1 MERLRAEV
9 RELCRFVVRKR
20 GEGKRFRNN
29 LRVRAHET
37 ADILPNLN
45 RWQLE
50 GVRNHGGTVIGS
62 AAAERRRLA
71 FSGEAEESRDHAH
84 MARQGLAPEERRKP
98 SACFVEQRRGVPVGV
113 IRDETDG
120 VCLVRRGVNSS
131 LTQIRRDDLRG
142 QPLAEGEDKVPR
154 ARGDLLRI
162 RDSVKKALQLRH
174 EGVDRP
180 ITPSEAFTGLRQEA
194 EMLATEL
201 FDVRVD
207 LLLLPRLRQNRD
219 EGVRHA

>member
-1 MERLRAEV
+1 TDPRARLVRSENVFQDNRRAASLRGLHRPRMERLRAEV

-71 FSGEAEESRDHAH
+71 FSGAAEESRDHAH

-98 SACFVEQRRGVPVGV
+98 KEGACPTAPSGA
-113 IRDETDG
+113 
-120 VCLVRRGVNSS
+120 
-131 LTQIRRDDLRG
+131 
-142 QPLAEGEDKVPR
+142 LA
-154 ARGDLLRI
+154 
-162 RDSVKKALQLRH
+162 
-174 EGVDRP
+174 
-180 ITPSEAFTGLRQEA
+180 GLRPDA

-201 FDVRVD
+201 FDVRVA